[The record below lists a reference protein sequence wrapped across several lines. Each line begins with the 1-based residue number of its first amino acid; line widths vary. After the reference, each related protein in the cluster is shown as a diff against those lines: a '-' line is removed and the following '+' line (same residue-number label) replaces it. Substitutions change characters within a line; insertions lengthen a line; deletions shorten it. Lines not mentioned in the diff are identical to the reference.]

1 VCICDSGIAWW
12 CLLSSE
18 CCLLFAPH
26 KHIINSL
33 CICHVVLHN
42 LKTRFLDSNIIYT
55 YCGEQCLHN
64 NVFINQGGGFVLKE
78 KWMLVHTFLL
88 HLLAIPHV
96 HNTYLLL
103 IALGCLLLLAL
114 GCFSL
119 DASVLPTLGHNKQ
132 LLLANQNSMFCTEPT
147 KTHYDVQPSC
157 IVKDNEYSFYNGP
170 FW

>member
-1 VCICDSGIAWW
+1 M
-12 CLLSSE
+12 
-18 CCLLFAPH
+18 
-26 KHIINSL
+26 
-33 CICHVVLHN
+33 
-42 LKTRFLDSNIIYT
+42 
-55 YCGEQCLHN
+55 
-64 NVFINQGGGFVLKE
+64 KE
-78 KWMLVHTFLL
+78 KWTLVHTFLL

-103 IALGCLLLLAL
+103 IALGCLLLIALGCLLLLAL
-114 GCFSL
+114 GCFNL

-170 FW
+170 F